1 MFEEINNLR
10 PMCADFLKR
19 ESVSIKSLFELC
31 NFGFLKKNS
40 AQDYL
45 ETFISKKCFDEDQ
58 IIDLIITDDNI
69 KFIEKLNILTLDTPY
84 NTKVANETIM
94 VSLKWLIH
102 TNNLPKNMDL
112 VELCYDLITY
122 YKFPDLE
129 NKQLNCFLSD
139 YALMENQ
146 IYEYLKL
153 DK

>member
-1 MFEEINNLR
+1 MQET
-10 PMCADFLKR
+10 
-19 ESVSIKSLFELC
+19 VSIKSLVELL
-31 NFGFLKKNS
+31 NFGFVKQNS

-45 ETFISKKCFDEDQ
+45 APFMSKKYFDEDQ
-58 IIDLIITDDNI
+58 IIDLLITDDNI
-69 KFIEKLNILTLDTPY
+69 EFIEKLNILALDTPY
-84 NTKVANETIM
+84 NTRLTNETIM
-94 VSLKWLIH
+94 VSLKWLIR

-112 VELCYDLITY
+112 VELCCDLIAY

-129 NKQLNCFLSD
+129 NKQLNCSLSN

>member
-45 ETFISKKCFDEDQ
+45 ATLVNDKTVEENQ
-58 IIDLIITDDNI
+58 IVELLITDDHI
-69 KFIEKLNILTLDTPY
+69 DFMEKLSITSLNTPY

-94 VSLKWLIH
+94 IILKWLIY
-102 TNNLPKNMDL
+102 TKNLPKDMDL

-129 NKQLNCFLSD
+129 NKQLNCSLSD